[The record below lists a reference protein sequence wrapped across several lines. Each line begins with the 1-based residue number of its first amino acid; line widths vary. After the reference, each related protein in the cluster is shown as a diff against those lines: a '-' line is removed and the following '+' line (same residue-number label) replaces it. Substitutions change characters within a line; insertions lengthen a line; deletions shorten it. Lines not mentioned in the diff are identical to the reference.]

1 MKVYNVSQVHAVYQK
16 QKAQKIE
23 KVGRPMQQS
32 LDIQISDR
40 GKEFQFAMERLK
52 QVSDVRR
59 EKVDAISEKIKDGTY
74 KVDTLKLA
82 QSMKSYLISDVA
94 E

>member
-82 QSMKSYLISDVA
+82 QSMRSYLISDVA